1 MIDWSAI
8 DTVFLDMDGTLL
20 DLHFDNYFWQYHLPR
35 RYAEHH
41 DLDPV
46 QALEHLLSQ
55 FASKQG
61 TLDWYCTDYW
71 SRTLA
76 VDIPA
81 LKREV
86 SHLIAERPQVRRFL
100 QQLGEQ
106 RRSRI
111 LITNA
116 HRHSL
121 DLKLEITGID
131 ALLDRV
137 ISSHDYGAPKE
148 SQAFWQQLATQVAF
162 DPARSLFIDD
172 SEAVLRAARGYGIT
186 HLICVRQPD
195 SKRAARGNLEFPA
208 IDHFDE
214 LLTTPCDG
222 DLRGTG
228 TGP

>member
-20 DLHFDNYFWQYHLPR
+20 DLHFDNYFWLHHLPR

-41 DLDPV
+41 NLDPD

-71 SRTLA
+71 SHTLA

-100 QQLGEQ
+100 QQLGAD
-106 RRSRI
+106 RRARI

-121 DLKLEITGID
+121 NLKLDMTGID
-131 ALLDRV
+131 ALLDQV

-148 SQAFWQQLATQVAF
+148 SRAFWQQLATQVTF
-162 DPARSLFIDD
+162 NPARSLFIDD
-172 SEAVLRAARGYGIT
+172 SEAVLRAARAYGIKQ
-186 HLICVRQPD
+186 LICIRQPD
-195 SKRAARGNLEFPA
+195 SKQAPRGNLAFPA

-214 LLTTPCDG
+214 LLAAPLND

-228 TGP
+228 TG

>member
-20 DLHFDNYFWQYHLPR
+20 DLHFDNYFWLHHLPQ

-41 DLDPV
+41 NLNPDQAIEDL
-46 QALEHLLSQ
+46 LRQ

-71 SRTLA
+71 SNALS

-100 QQLGEQ
+100 QNLGAGH
-106 RRSRI
+106 RSRV

-121 DLKLEITGID
+121 SLKLEITGID
-131 ALLDRV
+131 TLLDQV

-148 SQAFWQQLATQVAF
+148 SRAFWQQLRTHVIF
-162 DPARSLFIDD
+162 DPDRALFIDD
-172 SEAVLRAARGYGIT
+172 SEAVLCAAREFGIR
-186 HLICVRQPD
+186 HLLCIRQPD
-195 SKRAARGNLEFPA
+195 SKQARRINLAFPA

-214 LLTTPCDG
+214 LLPAA
-222 DLRGTG
+222 LPSSPLQTG
-228 TGP
+228 T